1 MAEGQDVLSLLRDM
15 GFTEYEGRVYVA
27 LISLGRAR
35 AKEISEIT
43 SIAYPKVYDV
53 LASLKQKGFIEEE
66 LGRPKVFRPVDP
78 SKAIKNYVEEKVSLL
93 KSKAEQLIDVLATK
107 FRVSSSGKS
116 EALVIQSKRGVLDKL
131 RDLILKSRREILISV
146 PNFDVLGIKTLFLD
160 LNAAKRRGIDVKIL
174 TSPLALGADVERAL
188 EVADVRVKEGL
199 EGYYVITDAGSL
211 LISGKID
218 DLKAIF
224 VADDLSVKPMRE
236 HFNYVW
242 FEASPASL
250 YFKLRPSQRGV
261 IVLAGG
267 ASKRMG
273 KDKTL
278 LQVKGVPMIKRV
290 IDAASKVS
298 SEIIVV
304 TGNKRM
310 SKRISKI
317 AGGDVT
323 IVEDEERGWGPLMGI
338 LTGCKRARAEYVA
351 VVPCDAPFLNPK
363 ILVELFKRAEGHD
376 AAIPRWPNG
385 YLEPLHSIYRRQAV
399 IDVAQELMRRGSRSI
414 LRLIESLRDVVYV
427 SIEELK
433 LIDERLLTFFNVNT
447 PRDLLMAEAME
458 SP

>member
-1 MAEGQDVLSLLRDM
+1 MAQEQDVLSLLRDI

-53 LASLKQKGFIEEE
+53 LASLKQKGFIEE

-78 SKAIKNYVEEKVSLL
+78 SKAIKSHVEEKVSLL
-93 KSKAEQLIDVLATK
+93 RSKAEQLIDVLATK
-107 FRVSSSGKS
+107 FRISSGGKS
-116 EALVIQSKRGVLDKL
+116 EALVIQSKRSVLDKL
-131 RDLILKSRREILISV
+131 RDLVLKAKREILISA
-146 PNFDVLGIKTLFLD
+146 PSFDVLGIKTLFLD
-160 LNAAKRRGIDVKIL
+160 LNVARKRGVDVKIL
-174 TSPLALGADVERAL
+174 TSPLALGANVEDVL
-188 EVADVRVKEGL
+188 EVADIRVKEGL
-199 EGYYVITDAGSL
+199 EGYYVITDSGSL

-224 VADDLSVKPMRE
+224 VADDFSIKPMRE

-267 ASKRMG
+267 TSKRMG

-290 IDAASKVS
+290 IDAALKVS
-298 SEIIVV
+298 NEVIVV
-304 TGNKRM
+304 TANKRK
-310 SKRISKI
+310 SKQLSKI
-317 AGGDVT
+317 IGGDVT
-323 IVEDEERGWGPLMGI
+323 IVEDEERGWGPLMGM
-338 LTGCKRARAEYVA
+338 LTGCKRACAEYVA
-351 VVPCDAPFLNPK
+351 IVPCDAPFLNPK
-363 ILVELFKRAEGHD
+363 ILIELFKRAEGHD

-385 YLEPLHSIYRRQAV
+385 YLEPLHSVYRRRV
-399 IDVAQELMRRGSRSI
+399 ILNAAQELIKKGSRSI
-414 LRLIESLRDVVYV
+414 LRLIESLKDVVYV
-427 SIEELK
+427 SVEELK
-433 LIDERLLTFFNVNT
+433 FIDERLLTFFNVNT

-458 SP
+458 NP

>member
-1 MAEGQDVLSLLRDM
+1 MAEGQDISSLLQ
-15 GFTEYEGRVYVA
+15 GIGLTEYEGRVYVA
-27 LISLGRAR
+27 LISLGKAR

-53 LASLKQKGFIEEE
+53 LASLKQKGFVEEE
-66 LGRPKVFRPVDP
+66 LGRPKIYRPVNP
-78 SKAIKNYVEEKVSLL
+78 SRAIRNYVEERVSLL

-107 FRVSSSGKS
+107 FRKSDSGKS

-131 RDLILKSRREILISV
+131 KDLMLRARKEILISV
-146 PNFDVLGIKTLFLD
+146 PNFDVLGIKALLLD
-160 LNAAKRRGIDVKIL
+160 LNVAKRKGINVKIL
-174 TSPLALGADVERAL
+174 TSSLTLRAEVERAL

-211 LISGKID
+211 LVSSKID
-218 DLKAIF
+218 DLRAIF

-242 FEASPASL
+242 FEATPASL
-250 YFKLRPSQRGV
+250 YLKLRSSERGV

-273 KDKTL
+273 RDKTL
-278 LQVKGVPMIKRV
+278 LQVKGIPMIKRV
-290 IDAASKVS
+290 VDAALKVS
-298 SEIIVV
+298 GEVIVV
-304 TGNKRM
+304 TGNKKM
-310 SKRISKI
+310 SKQISKI
-317 AGGDVT
+317 VGGDVV

-338 LTGCKRARAEYVA
+338 LTGCKRAYAEYVV

-363 ILVELFKRAEGHD
+363 ILMELFKRAEGHD

-385 YLEPLHSIYRRQAV
+385 YLEPLHSVYRRQAV
-399 IDVAQELMRRGSRSI
+399 LDVAQELMKKGSRSI
-414 LRLIESLRDVVYV
+414 IRLIESLRDVVYV
-427 SIEELK
+427 SVEELK
-433 LIDERLLTFFNVNT
+433 LIDEKLLTFFNVNT
-447 PRDLLMAEAME
+447 PRDLLMAETME

>member
-1 MAEGQDVLSLLRDM
+1 MAQEQDVLSLLRDI

-78 SKAIKNYVEEKVSLL
+78 SKAIKSYVEEKVSLL
-93 KSKAEQLIDVLATK
+93 RSESEQLIDVLATK
-107 FRVSSSGKS
+107 FRVSSGGKS
-116 EALVIQSKRGVLDKL
+116 EALVIQSKRSVLDKL
-131 RDLILKSRREILISV
+131 RDLVLKAKREILISA
-146 PNFDVLGIKTLFLD
+146 PSFDVLGIKTLFLD
-160 LNAAKRRGIDVKIL
+160 LNVARKRGVDVKIL
-174 TSPLALGADVERAL
+174 TSPLALGANVEDVL

-199 EGYYVITDAGSL
+199 EGYYVITDSGSL
-211 LISGKID
+211 LISRKID

-224 VADDLSVKPMRE
+224 VADDFSIKPMRE

-290 IDAASKVS
+290 IDAALKVS
-298 SEIIVV
+298 NEVIVV
-304 TGNKRM
+304 TANRRK
-310 SKRISKI
+310 SKQLIKI
-317 AGGDVT
+317 IGGDVT
-323 IVEDEERGWGPLMGI
+323 IVEDEERGWGPLMGM
-338 LTGCKRARAEYVA
+338 LTGCKRACAEYVA
-351 VVPCDAPFLNPK
+351 IVPCDAPFLNPK
-363 ILVELFKRAEGHD
+363 ILMELFKRAEGHD

-385 YLEPLHSIYRRQAV
+385 YLEPLHSVYRRQV
-399 IDVAQELMRRGSRSI
+399 ILDATQELIKKGSRSI
-414 LRLIESLRDVVYV
+414 LRLIESLKDVVYV
-427 SIEELK
+427 SVEELK

-458 SP
+458 NP